1 MDSERDSDIATQ
13 SFADRAK
20 IGALRDIAGELRLL
34 REAWLSAPMQ
44 EINRRMLA
52 QIERQEGSSI
62 AAPTLVF
69 PGGKPGSH

>member
-1 MDSERDSDIATQ
+1 MSVSDMKRVAAALEEIA
-13 SFADRAK
+13 A
-20 IGALRDIAGELRLL
+20 ELKAL

-52 QIERQEGSSI
+52 QIERQEGGI

-69 PGGKPGSH
+69 PGGKPGH